1 MLKYVLL
8 ATAITVAAPAFAQDK
23 PADPQTTPA
32 APAAAAPTAPA
43 APVQTT
49 PVDPSAAAPAA
60 AAPAPTAQ
68 APADPA
74 VAQAAPAQTTGQ
86 PASAATQVAAVVDNE
101 FSTYDK
107 NKDGTLDKAEFGA
120 WMVALKSASDPS
132 TKADAPATKTWV
144 GQAFA
149 SADKDKS
156 KSVSKTE
163 LTGFLSQGQS

>member
-8 ATAITVAAPAFAQDK
+8 ATVMTAAVPAFAQDK
-23 PADPQTTPA
+23 PADPQTGAVAPSAATPTA
-32 APAAAAPTAPA
+32 SVAPAQA
-43 APVQTT
+43 T
-49 PVDPSAAAPAA
+49 PVDPSAAAPA
-60 AAPAPTAQ
+60 Q
-68 APADPA
+68 ATPADPA
-74 VAQAAPAQTTGQ
+74 VAQAAAQ
-86 PASAATQVAAVVDNE
+86 PASAATQVAAVVDSE

-107 NKDGTLDKAEFGA
+107 DKNGTLDKAEFGA
-120 WMVALKSASDPS
+120 WMVALKSASDPT